1 MFTRYKNDEKG
12 NRIPVAKIYTS
23 KEHNVRN
30 SRIDKDALWTIRR
43 IQASGEQA
51 YIVGGAVRDLLL
63 GKAPKDFDIATS
75 ASPRQIQRL
84 FWNSRVIGKR
94 FRIVHIFFGDKIIE
108 VTTFRSDEENFEEGN
123 NNIFGTIEQDSK
135 RRDYSINALYYNPA
149 DGHLV
154 DFNNSL
160 EDFKKQT
167 IRSLIPL
174 KYSFSEDPVR
184 MIRAIKYMCTTG
196 FSLKW
201 DIKFALYRNASNIQ
215 NASTSRLTDEMTKI
229 FSSGCSY
236 PILKALHKYHLL
248 GYIMPCFAQYMKLK
262 ELGASLEKLDGLVK
276 LAKSGEGEMPRGSQM
291 VYYLVKSLIVKP
303 EEDLT
308 VEEKRKELY
317 RQIKVLI
324 SPMTPPNYEIDRT
337 VELLLADYGVKSQGR
352 RRVKKAP
359 AARTKGRDRSVSNI
373 KRKKKKSGAVI
384 PKVAVEVESAVSSAE
399 AHDI

>member
-1 MFTRYKNDEKG
+1 MFTRYKNDKKG
-12 NRIPVAKIYTS
+12 NRVPVAKVYTS

-30 SRIDKDALWTIRR
+30 SHIDKDALWTIRR

-63 GKAPKDFDIATS
+63 GKTPKDFDIATS

-135 RRDYSINALYYNPA
+135 RRDFSINALYYNPA

-154 DFNNSL
+154 DFNDSL
-160 EDFKKQT
+160 DDFRKQV

-184 MIRAIKYMCTTG
+184 MIRAIKYTCTTG
-196 FSLKW
+196 FHFKW
-201 DIKFALYRNASNIQ
+201 DVKFALYRDASNIQ
-215 NASTSRLTDEMTKI
+215 AASTSRLTDEMTKI
-229 FSSGCSY
+229 FSSGYSY
-236 PILKALHKYHLL
+236 VILKNLMKYRLL
-248 GYIMPCFAQYMKLK
+248 GYMMPCLAQYMSLK
-262 ELGASLEKLDGLVK
+262 PLAASLSELDEMVKSAKRGDADMPSPSLMLYHLVK
-276 LAKSGEGEMPRGSQM
+276 P
-291 VYYLVKSLIVKP
+291 LILPP
-303 EEDLT
+303 EAALT
-308 VEEKRKELY
+308 IDEKRKEVF
-317 RQIKVLI
+317 RQIKILI
-324 SPMTPPNYEIDRT
+324 SPMTPPNYEIERT
-337 VELLLADYGVKSQGR
+337 VEMILSDLGIRTSSRRKSKKGPSN
-352 RRVKKAP
+352 KKAVLNKSTT
-359 AARTKGRDRSVSNI
+359 A
-373 KRKKKKSGAVI
+373 KRKKRKSGAPI
-384 PKVAVEVESAVSSAE
+384 PKVAEKLEEAISSAE